1 MTLPVP
7 DTSSEA
13 KRQLSEKIKYYLD
26 NDVEKLF
33 RILYRI
39 DIPESQVNSLF
50 TGTKKEDIPLVLSDL
65 IIDRQLSKARTRE
78 LYKKRIL
85 E

>member
-13 KRQLSEKIKYYLD
+13 KRLLSEKIKYYLD
-26 NDVEKLF
+26 NDVERLL

-39 DIPESQVNSLF
+39 DIPESQVNSVF
-50 TGTKKEDIPLVLSDL
+50 TGTKKEDIPSVLSDL